1 MSKKEKQLLKNL
13 IERHLQGLT
22 SKEEDELLINYF
34 ESFQGSREWNELLG
48 DKKEVFNQMQSNI
61 QQKINKEST
70 VSASTKVVAIS
81 RRKKKV
87 KWYYYAAASVVLF
100 STILYTYNTLN
111 EKRLK
116 DNKLLASEQKT
127 LEKKPTKV
135 LLTLEDGSV
144 VELGNGN
151 KYSSKNVK
159 SHGDTLVYEKNN
171 TATKNTSEAI
181 KYNEVTIPRGGQF
194 ALTLSDSTRVWL
206 NSDSKIKY
214 PVVFPKGSP
223 RVVELVYGEAY
234 FDVTPSKNNEGTS
247 FQVKNKNQKITVLG
261 TEFNVK
267 AYNDESVIKTTLVEG
282 KVAVKTASKEE
293 LLTPNQQLTLN
304 KSNLST
310 KIATIKV
317 YDAVAWR
324 DGVFSFN
331 NHTLEEIMTVLARWY
346 DVEIIFKNNELRK
359 TKFTGVLRR
368 EKSISEILSI
378 IKESNTLN
386 YDIKNRTLYIK

>member
-1 MSKKEKQLLKNL
+1 MSKKEKQLLKDL
-13 IERHLQGLT
+13 IDRHLQGLT
-22 SKEEDELLINYF
+22 SKEEDKLLINYF
-34 ESFQGSREWNELLG
+34 ESFQDKREWSDLLG
-48 DKKEVFNQMQSNI
+48 DKEDVFNRIQSNI
-61 QQKINKEST
+61 QQKIKKDTT
-70 VSASTKVVAIS
+70 VSSSTKTVAIPK
-81 RRKKKV
+81 RKKKT
-87 KWYYYAAASVVLF
+87 KFYYYAAASVVLI

-111 EKRLK
+111 EKQLK

-151 KYSSKNVK
+151 KYSSENVK
-159 SHGDTLVYEKNN
+159 SHGDTLVYKKNY
-171 TATKNTSEAI
+171 TAAKNTSEEI

-214 PVVFPKGSP
+214 PVTFPKGSP

-234 FDVTPSKNNEGTS
+234 FAVTSSKNNQGAS
-247 FQVKNKNQKITVLG
+247 FQVKNQNQNITVLG

-282 KVAVKTASKEE
+282 KVTVKTASKQE

-304 KSNLST
+304 KNTLST
-310 KIATIKV
+310 KINTVKV
-317 YDAVAWR
+317 YDAIAWR

-368 EKSISEILSI
+368 EKSISEIVSI